1 MGVKRT
7 LTSLQIA
14 QFLLGLAWA
23 HCYLFVRYK
32 VPIEV
37 AENTFNYDPAS
48 TSLHLPI
55 SHNHSST
62 GASYGKARKVATDG
76 AITCLSDSG
85 EVFCLTVGSI
95 YLVPLIILFVQFF
108 TKSYKPKKTETMP
121 LKQQSPAAKEI
132 HFLAPT
138 SKNPGRGSQNSLN
151 WKNTTYLVGVPLVAL
166 ISLLWV
172 PLRIET
178 VCFAIGYATLRAIVI
193 TAGYHRLWAHRAY
206 TASPLLKLIF
216 AVIGAGAGQD
226 PIKKWCRDHRAHH
239 RYVDTD
245 EDPYSV
251 KSGFFHAHMGWLLF
265 EKPYS
270 PHDVSTTRHV
280 DISDLKSDPIVE
292 WQRRYYFPLAF
303 LMGYIFPTVVC
314 GLCFDD
320 YSGGFIVA
328 GCLGTA
334 GELQGTFC
342 VNSVAH
348 WLGDQ
353 PYGIGKSPR
362 DHPLTG
368 LLTLGEGYHN
378 FHHEFPIDYR
388 NGVRWYDFDP
398 TKWLIWTCYKIG
410 LASNLRR
417 FPQNEIQKGRLQRRQ
432 EKLEKECEMVDWGVP
447 LADLPVMEWEE
458 FQQQARTGCN
468 IIVIRGVVHDVSSFV
483 TEHPGGTAMI
493 TGAIGKDAT
502 KMFEGGVYGH
512 SGAAFNLLD
521 TMRIAVIR

>member
-1 MGVKRT
+1 M
-7 LTSLQIA
+7 
-14 QFLLGLAWA
+14 
-23 HCYLFVRYK
+23 
-32 VPIEV
+32 
-37 AENTFNYDPAS
+37 
-48 TSLHLPI
+48 
-55 SHNHSST
+55 
-62 GASYGKARKVATDG
+62 
-76 AITCLSDSG
+76 
-85 EVFCLTVGSI
+85 
-95 YLVPLIILFVQFF
+95 IL
-108 TKSYKPKKTETMP
+108 
-121 LKQQSPAAKEI
+121 
-132 HFLAPT
+132 
-138 SKNPGRGSQNSLN
+138 
-151 WKNTTYLVGVPLVAL
+151 
-166 ISLLWV
+166 
-172 PLRIET
+172 
-178 VCFAIGYATLRAIVI
+178 
-193 TAGYHRLWAHRAY
+193 
-206 TASPLLKLIF
+206 

-245 EDPYSV
+245 QDPYNV
-251 KSGFFHAHMGWLLF
+251 KRGFFHAHMGWLLF

-270 PHDVSTTRHV
+270 PYDVSTTRHV
-280 DISDLKSDPIVE
+280 DMTDLKSDPIVE
-292 WQRRYYFPLAF
+292 WQRKYYFPLAF
-303 LMGYIFPTVVC
+303 LMGYVLPTVVC
-314 GLCFDD
+314 GLCFGDFI
-320 YSGGFIVA
+320 GGFVVG

-334 GELQGTFC
+334 GQLQGTFC

-348 WLGDQ
+348 WFGDQ

-398 TKWLIWTCYKIG
+398 SKWLIWTCYQIG
-410 LASNLRR
+410 LVSDLRR

-447 LADLPVMEWEE
+447 LEELPVMEWEE

-468 IIVIRGVVHDVSSFV
+468 LIVIKGVVHDVSAFV

-521 TMRIAVIR
+521 TMRIALIRS